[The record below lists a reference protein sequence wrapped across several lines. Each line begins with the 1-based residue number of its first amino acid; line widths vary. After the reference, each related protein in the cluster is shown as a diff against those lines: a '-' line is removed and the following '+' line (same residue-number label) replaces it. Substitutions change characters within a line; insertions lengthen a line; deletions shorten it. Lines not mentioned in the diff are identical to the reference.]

1 MYATVCTVTDIKS
14 ERVRS
19 RQRRLDPA
27 VRRELL
33 LDGLLVLVTDDG
45 FGSVSMEA
53 IARAGGIAKTV
64 VYNLFGD
71 VDGALNALFAR
82 EQDRTLAAVV
92 SAIPLPPFA
101 EEPSALMLAALR
113 NILADVQAR
122 PDSWRLLLVPTP
134 GTPPGVRASI
144 EAHRERL
151 VALLRPAVG
160 WILDRYDAQHL
171 DDELLAHTVIAA
183 VEHGVRL
190 VLEHPDDFGVNR
202 IVGFAAAAID
212 AVGGRLADGR

>member
-1 MYATVCTVTDIKS
+1 VTDIKS
-14 ERVRS
+14 ELAPS
-19 RQRRLDPA
+19 RRRRLDPA
-27 VRRELL
+27 VRREQL
-33 LDGLLVLVTDDG
+33 LDSLLVLVTEGG

-64 VYNLFGD
+64 VYKLFGD

-92 SAIPLPPFA
+92 AAIPLPPFA
-101 EEPSALMLAALR
+101 NEPSALMLAALR

-144 EAHRERL
+144 EAHRDRL
-151 VALLRPAVG
+151 VTLLRPAVA
-160 WILDRYDAQHL
+160 WILAHYDAQHL
-171 DDELLAHTVIAA
+171 DDELLAHTVIAT

-190 VLEHPDDFGVNR
+190 VLEHPNDFSVDR
-202 IVGFAAAAID
+202 IVGSAAAAID
-212 AVGGRLADGR
+212 AIGGRLADGR

>member
-1 MYATVCTVTDIKS
+1 MTDIKS
-14 ERVRS
+14 EPARPRRVRLEPS
-19 RQRRLDPA
+19 

-33 LDGLLVLVTDDG
+33 LDRLLVLVTADG

-82 EQDRTLAAVV
+82 EQDRTLAAIVA
-92 SAIPLPPFA
+92 AIPQPPYG
-101 EEPSALMLAALR
+101 EEPATVMLDTLR
-113 NILADVQAR
+113 NILADVEGR

-134 GTPPGVRASI
+134 GTPPSVRASI
-144 EAHRERL
+144 EAHRQRL
-151 VALLRPAVG
+151 VTILGPAIAWV
-160 WILDRYDAQHL
+160 LARYDVQHL
-171 DDELLAHTVIAA
+171 DDVLLAHTAIAA

-190 VLEHPDDFGVNR
+190 VLEHPDVFSADR
-202 IVGFAAAAID
+202 IIGSAASAIE
-212 AVGGRLADGR
+212 AVAGRLAPGG